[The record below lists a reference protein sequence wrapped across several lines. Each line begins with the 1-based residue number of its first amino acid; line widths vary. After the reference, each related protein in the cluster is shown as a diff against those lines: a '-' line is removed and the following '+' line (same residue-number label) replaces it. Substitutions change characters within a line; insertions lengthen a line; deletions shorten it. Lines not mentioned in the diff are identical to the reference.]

1 MKIGIVTV
9 TFNSSSVL
17 DDFFT
22 SIEQQDYSKFHLYV
36 IDNNSIDDTV
46 SKVEN
51 WSFKSKVILKN
62 TNNLG
67 VAAGNNQG
75 IKLALKDGCD
85 FVLLLNNDTVFE
97 DKLLSKLFDTYNTYG
112 SSIVVQKMNY
122 FSPSNMCRG
131 ATPHHPLIII

>member
-9 TFNSSSVL
+9 TYNSSSVL

-22 SIEQQDYSKFHLYV
+22 SIEQQDYSKFNLYV

-46 SKVEN
+46 SKLES

-75 IKLALKDGCD
+75 IKLALKDGYD

-97 DKLLSKLFDTYNTYG
+97 DKLLSKLIETYYLYG
-112 SSIVVQKMNY
+112 SSIAVPKMNY
-122 FSPSNMCRG
+122 FSPSNMIWYAGGFYDRK
-131 ATPHHPLIII
+131 

>member
-22 SIEQQDYSKFHLYV
+22 SIEQQDYSDFNLYF
-36 IDNNSIDDTV
+36 IDNNSVDDTL
-46 SKVEN
+46 SKVDS
-51 WSFKSKVILKN
+51 WSFKSKVLLKN

-75 IKLALKDGCD
+75 IKLALEDGCD

-97 DKLLSKLFDTYNTYG
+97 DKLLSKLVETYNTYG
-112 SSIVVQKMNY
+112 SSIVVPKINY
-122 FSPSNMCRG
+122 FSPANMIWYAG
-131 ATPHHPLIII
+131 GF